1 MSSRPIIISE
11 DIATDSAVRRLI
23 YDAGN
28 SIEDLIT
35 LCEADITTKN
45 IKKSTK
51 YQNNFKIVR
60 KKITD
65 VEERDSVRNFQPP
78 ITGQIIMEYYK
89 IKPCKE
95 IGVIK
100 EKIKNAI
107 LDGEIKN
114 EYSEAFEL
122 MIKIGKSLRLKDE

>member
-1 MSSRPIIISE
+1 
-11 DIATDSAVRRLI
+11 
-23 YDAGN
+23 
-28 SIEDLIT
+28 
-35 LCEADITTKN
+35 
-45 IKKSTK
+45 
-51 YQNNFKIVR
+51 
-60 KKITD
+60 
-65 VEERDSVRNFQPP
+65 
-78 ITGQIIMEYYK
+78 MEHYK

-122 MIKIGKSLRLKDE
+122 MIKIGKSLGLKDE

>member
-1 MSSRPIIISE
+1 MLE
-11 DIATDSAVRRLI
+11 
-23 YDAGN
+23 
-28 SIEDLIT
+28 
-35 LCEADITTKN
+35 
-45 IKKSTK
+45 
-51 YQNNFKIVR
+51 

-78 ITGQIIMEYYK
+78 ITGQIIMEHYK

-114 EYSEAFEL
+114 DYSEAFEL
-122 MIKIGKSLRLKDE
+122 MIKIGKSLGLKDE